1 MIRFL
6 LSIGV
11 YASCSLEYA
20 GGSATVCAVAPTAW
34 STGMATVCAAGMATV
49 CTVCTVGTTTFCAVG
64 TETICGVAAAGTK
77 KEDTLQLKQI
87 YVAKLG

>member
-1 MIRFL
+1 M
-6 LSIGV
+6 SIGV

-20 GGSATVCAVAPTAW
+20 GGSATVCAVAPAPW
-34 STGMATVCAAGMATV
+34 CTGMTTFCAGDMATV
-49 CTVCTVGTTTFCAVG
+49 CTVCKVGTTTFCAVG

-87 YVAKLG
+87 YVAKFG